1 MKAHQRL
8 IREEKA
14 RTPEPNEHLK
24 RQAASS
30 FVNARVSEISRE
42 EAESVIL
49 EYEWLQNMGSS
60 RFYYGLFFGPYLAG
74 VTCFGSTAGTNSHAS
89 LCGEQ
94 YAEEVVTLTRG
105 ACVHWADPPR
115 ISSDGRIHGGA
126 AASHLISHSCKA
138 MAKRGF
144 HGFIGFADPDAGE
157 EGIVYR
163 ASNWLYCGL
172 SSPTEEFRW
181 TREPVEN
188 DEGRDWKNGEWHNC
202 RSIHAYTRNREN
214 RRLLR
219 SLVHHGFAEDR
230 GKAIRGSRVH
240 PYLQHQTRSQQ
251 RAEMMAEGFEFRM
264 GHPKGRYVHFAGDK
278 RIVKE
283 LRAALKWKKEPYPE
297 RRRSANGQ
305 FEESLVTADMVEIAE

>member
-30 FVNARVSEISRE
+30 FANARVIEISRE

-89 LCGEQ
+89 LCGQQ

-115 ISSDGRIHGGA
+115 ISSDGRTHGGA
-126 AASHLISHSCKA
+126 SASFLISHACKA
-138 MAKRGF
+138 MAERGF
-144 HGFIGFADPDAGE
+144 HAFIAFADSAAGE
-157 EGIVYR
+157 EGVVYR
-163 ASNWLYCGL
+163 ATNWLYCGMT
-172 SSPTEEFRW
+172 SATEEFRW
-181 TREPVEN
+181 TGEPVE
-188 DEGRDWKNGEWHNC
+188 DDDGRDWKDGEWH
-202 RSIHAYTRNREN
+202 
-214 RRLLR
+214 
-219 SLVHHGFAEDR
+219 
-230 GKAIRGSRVH
+230 
-240 PYLQHQTRSQQ
+240 
-251 RAEMMAEGFEFRM
+251 
-264 GHPKGRYVHFAGDK
+264 
-278 RIVKE
+278 
-283 LRAALKWKKEPYPE
+283 
-297 RRRSANGQ
+297 
-305 FEESLVTADMVEIAE
+305 